1 MLRGDKMLKFV
12 VATLAGFD
20 RVNIDVSNERLSIDG
35 TKSLKHMELLTADQ
49 FNLMRFDALFQF
61 VGDAEIYDL
70 METAEWKTVDSQ

>member
-1 MLRGDKMLKFV
+1 MLKFV